1 MTHLKASPE
10 KRGKESHPFLSTL
23 LALGLIALCLWAS
36 HWQYER
42 GVARHHR
49 NALISSQSALPPTS
63 LDRVEKDITSAEWR
77 QVEVSG
83 TFDSGHQILLRNKY
97 FQGAYGFDLLTL
109 FTDTSHRS
117 FWVDRGWIAP
127 AKSATLT
134 PKLPPTS
141 GKLITITG
149 RIRLD
154 QSLPQGSFFAVSAG
168 SKNLIEK
175 WNAQSGS
182 RIQTEN
188 FYVDLLSASNSEMTP
203 EVAVELPEL
212 SDGPHMAY
220 ALQWIFFA
228 GLVVYGRL
236 LLRRAR

>member
-1 MTHLKASPE
+1 MTQLKVSPE
-10 KRGKESHPFLSTL
+10 KDGKESHPFLSSL
-23 LALGLIALCLWAS
+23 VVLALIGLCLWAS

-49 NALISSQSALPPTS
+49 NALIASQSVLPVTT
-63 LDRVEKDITSAEWR
+63 LDRVVSDIASAEWR
-77 QVEVSG
+77 QVEVQG
-83 TFDSGHQILLRNKY
+83 IFDSTHQILLRNKY

-117 FWVDRGWIAP
+117 FWVDRGWIEP
-127 AKSATLT
+127 GRSATVT
-134 PKLPPTS
+134 PELPPTVTTPV
-141 GKLITITG
+141 TITG

-154 QSLPQGSFFAVSAG
+154 QSLPQGSFFAVSPG
-168 SKNLIEK
+168 SKNLIAK

-182 RIQTEN
+182 RVQTEN
-188 FYVDLLSASNSEMTP
+188 FYVDLLSSSNPEMTP
-203 EVAVELPEL
+203 KVPVELPEL

-220 ALQWIFFA
+220 ALQWLFFA

>member
-1 MTHLKASPE
+1 MTQLKVSPE
-10 KRGKESHPFLSTL
+10 KHGKESHAFLSSL
-23 LALGLIALCLWAS
+23 VALALIGLCLWAS

-49 NALISSQSALPPTS
+49 NTLIASQSILPATT
-63 LDRVEKDITSAEWR
+63 LNYVENDIASAEWR
-77 QVEVSG
+77 RVEVTG
-83 TFDSGHQILLRNKY
+83 TFDSTHQILLRNRY

-109 FTDTSHRS
+109 FTDTSGRS
-117 FWVDRGWIAP
+117 FWIDRGWIAP
-127 AKSATLT
+127 GKSATVT
-134 PKLPPTS
+134 PHLPPTS
-141 GKLITITG
+141 SATVSIIG

-154 QSLPQGSFFAVSAG
+154 QSLPQGSFFAVSPG

-188 FYVDLLSASNSEMTP
+188 FYVDLLSSSNPEMTP
-203 EVAVELPEL
+203 KVPVELPEL

-220 ALQWIFFA
+220 ALQWLFFA

>member
-1 MTHLKASPE
+1 LKASPE
-10 KRGKESHPFLSTL
+10 KSGKESHPFLSTL
-23 LALGLIALCLWAS
+23 VALALVGLCLWAS
-36 HWQYER
+36 LWQYDR

-49 NALISSQSALPPTS
+49 NALIASQSVLPATT
-63 LDRVEKDITSAEWR
+63 LEKVVGDIASAEWR
-77 QVEVSG
+77 QVEVQG
-83 TFDSGHQILLRNKY
+83 TFDSTHQILLRNKY

-109 FTDTSHRS
+109 FTDTARRS

-127 AKSATLT
+127 GKSATVT

-141 GKLITITG
+141 VTTVSITG

-154 QSLPQGSFFAVSAG
+154 RSLPQGSFFAISSG
-168 SKNLIEK
+168 SNNLIEK
-175 WNAQSGS
+175 WNMQSGS
-182 RIQTEN
+182 RVQTEN
-188 FYVDLLSASNSEMTP
+188 FYVDLLSSSDSIMTP
-203 EVAVELPEL
+203 KVPVELPEL

-220 ALQWIFFA
+220 ALQWVFFA

>member
-1 MTHLKASPE
+1 MTQLKASPE
-10 KRGKESHPFLSTL
+10 KSGKESHPFLSTL
-23 LALGLIALCLWAS
+23 VALALVGLCLWAS
-36 HWQYER
+36 LWQYDR

-49 NALISSQSALPPTS
+49 NALIASQSVLPATT
-63 LDRVEKDITSAEWR
+63 LEKIIRDIASAEWR
-77 QVEVSG
+77 QIEVQG
-83 TFDSGHQILLRNKY
+83 TFDSTHQILLRNKY

-109 FTDTSHRS
+109 FTDTARHS

-127 AKSATLT
+127 GKSATVT

-141 GKLITITG
+141 ATTVTITG

-154 QSLPQGSFFAVSAG
+154 RSLPQGSFFAISSG

-175 WNAQSGS
+175 WNMQSGS
-182 RIQTEN
+182 RVQTEN
-188 FYVDLLSASNSEMTP
+188 FYIDLLSSSDSKMTP
-203 EVAVELPEL
+203 KVPVELPEL

-220 ALQWIFFA
+220 ALQWVFFA